1 MSHGYEHIDRIVGLL
16 IDGRTIAKGIDHDR
30 PVLAGGIQ
38 IDVTVPN
45 LRYIEEVINIQL
57 TTVPQTNIGN
67 YPQKTSIVGNV
78 VGVTITGIAA
88 GTTLTTEIIAIG
100 V

>member
-1 MSHGYEHIDRIVGLL
+1 MSHGYEHINRIVGTLT
-16 IDGRTIAKGIDHDR
+16 DARTVAKGIDHDR

-45 LRYIEEVINIQL
+45 LRYIEEVLEIL
-57 TTVPQTNIGN
+57 VSTVPQTNIDN
-67 YPQKTSIVGNV
+67 VPQVFSIVGNV
-78 VGVTITGIAA
+78 VGITITGIAA
-88 GTTLTTEIIAIG
+88 GTTLTTEAICIG